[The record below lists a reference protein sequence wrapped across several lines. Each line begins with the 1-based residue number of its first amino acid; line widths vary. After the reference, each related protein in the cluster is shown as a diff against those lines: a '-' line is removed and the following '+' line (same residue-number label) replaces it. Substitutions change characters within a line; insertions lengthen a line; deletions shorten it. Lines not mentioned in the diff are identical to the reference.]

1 MYCSKC
7 GVENQDGSKFC
18 SACGFSINASSEV
31 PLPEVPTE
39 TFESDDDNLDR
50 NIEIF
55 VGQNYGYFEKKWLAA
70 GKHAYKYSWN
80 WVAFLF
86 PGSWLAYR
94 KMYLYSLLAILGE
107 LALGIVLTLY
117 PLKSEFKSLLY
128 ETLLALI
135 LGLSC
140 NHWYKLHAEK
150 KVNAITDLGLT
161 PEKTR
166 DELITQGGVSMS
178 AAVIAT
184 LSYAIA
190 VGIAGTLFYGDIEN
204 RNHTDGSANN
214 YASQANKFAELASAT
229 PAQISPTGELAAMFN
244 LMSDNTDLQR
254 ENKFKE
260 LKGKVVEWT
269 LPVYEVQKDGGV
281 YEVQTEADEAVG
293 AFVYITALNTQ
304 DKAEIEGIKTGS
316 SISFKGVISDVTLRS
331 LEIKPAILFHAGSSS
346 PDSFQVPASL
356 PSDLKRDVQVEATQD
371 KVKTRYGIVSV
382 KKPAEYGDDSEIYI
396 NEKKLPVRSA
406 YISIDK
412 KWEIGDKDILLISTS
427 MGGNGCAS
435 FYVFLVIT
443 EKQAVTSE
451 ESGNCGMP
459 EISRIKDSIFVKFPR
474 MNLNVPAETT
484 QYENGKVYGKSFQTK
499 KVDELKLETTSF

>member
-7 GVENQDGSKFC
+7 SVENQDGSKFC
-18 SACGFSINASSEV
+18 SACGFSINASSEA
-31 PLPEVPTE
+31 PLPEVSTE

-140 NHWYKLHAEK
+140 NYWYKLHAEK
-150 KVNAITDLGLT
+150 KVCEIADLGLT

-166 DELITQGGVSMS
+166 DELIKQGGVSMS

-190 VGIAGTLFYGDIEN
+190 VGIAGALFYGDIQN
-204 RNHTDGSANN
+204 RNHTDGNANN
-214 YASQANKFAELASAT
+214 PASQVSKFAELAAAT

-269 LPVYEVQKDGGV
+269 LPVYEVQKDGEV

-304 DKAEIEGIKTGS
+304 EKAEIEGLKTGS

-346 PDSFQVPASL
+346 PDSIQVPASL
-356 PSDLKRDVQVEATQD
+356 SSDLKQE
-371 KVKTRYGIVSV
+371 KVTTRYGIVSV

-396 NEKKLPVRSA
+396 NEKKLPVRNA

-412 KWEIGDKDILLISTS
+412 KWEIGNEDILLISTS

-474 MNLNVPAETT
+474 MNLNVPAEIT
-484 QYENGKVYGKSFQTK
+484 QYENGKVYGTSSQTK
-499 KVDELKLETTSF
+499 KVGELKLETTSVVSG